1 MKKQKPSETERAV
14 AVGCSDLF
22 DSMVKDI
29 KRAIK
34 SLEEYARAKRD
45 VAKKYWHLSPIKAYA
60 DLKVSGQLFRDA
72 RVLKLIIHRA
82 SSSKRFA
89 RRKAGSK

>member
-1 MKKQKPSETERAV
+1 MINETGGAA
-14 AVGCSDLF
+14 AVGSSAVL

-29 KRAIK
+29 KRAIR

-45 VAKKYWHLSPIKAYA
+45 VSKKYWHLSPIQAYA

-72 RVLKLIIHRA
+72 RVLKLIVRRA
-82 SSSKRFA
+82 SSAKRFA